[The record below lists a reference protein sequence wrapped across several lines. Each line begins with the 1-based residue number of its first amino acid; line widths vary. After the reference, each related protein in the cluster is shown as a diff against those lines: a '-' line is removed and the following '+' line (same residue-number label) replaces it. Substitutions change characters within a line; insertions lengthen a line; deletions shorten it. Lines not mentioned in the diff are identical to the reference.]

1 MINDPELIEKAKNGD
16 ELALEDLLTRYK
28 PLAIKLARRYFLA
41 GQDNDDLY
49 QEAMIGL
56 FKAYQGYKKNVNSDF
71 RSFASLCINRQIM
84 SAIKIANRQKNK
96 ALNNYISLNNQGG
109 YDIKKEGQ
117 DDSDDVL
124 YFIIPSTEQLPDDR
138 LISKEEIET
147 IKKEIINNL
156 SNFEK
161 NVLSLYL
168 KGLSYKQMAIK
179 LNKKEKSIENSLTR
193 IKSKLSYLK
202 KL

>member
-1 MINDPELIEKAKNGD
+1 MINDSELIEKAKNGD
-16 ELALEDLLTRYK
+16 ELALEDLLTKYK

-56 FKAYQGYKKNVNSDF
+56 FKAYQGYKKMNSDF
-71 RSFASLCINRQIM
+71 KSFASLCINRQIL
-84 SAIKIANRQKNK
+84 SAIKTANRQKNK
-96 ALNNYISLNNQGG
+96 ALNNYVSLNNQGG
-109 YDIKKEGQ
+109 YDIKKEDQ

-124 YFIIPSTEQLPDDR
+124 YFIIPSTEQLPDDK
-138 LISKEEIET
+138 LISKEELET

-168 KGLSYKQMAIK
+168 KGLSYKQMAVK

-193 IKSKLSYLK
+193 IKSKLFYLK